1 MIEKSNCF
9 TLYALG
15 KVARTLNDIKYDRS
29 RVALKV
35 YKKAEE
41 KGLIEVRKDKGE
53 TYISMT
59 MKGEKLYS
67 QILIDLITLK
77 RLRAI
82 TPQIEDSISDRAIEK
97 QFTTKGGKFPGK
109 YKSEL
114 KSIVDNLMSNI
125 MTINNEFGDDILFL
139 NEDNV

>member
-1 MIEKSNCF
+1 M
-9 TLYALG
+9 G
-15 KVARTLNDIKYDRS
+15 KVARALNDIKYDKS

-77 RLRAI
+77 RLRTI

-97 QFTTKGGKFPGK
+97 QFTTKDGQFHAK

-114 KSIVDNLMSNI
+114 KSIVDNLMLNI
-125 MTINNEFGDDILFL
+125 ITINNEFGDDILFL
-139 NEDNV
+139 NEDDVL